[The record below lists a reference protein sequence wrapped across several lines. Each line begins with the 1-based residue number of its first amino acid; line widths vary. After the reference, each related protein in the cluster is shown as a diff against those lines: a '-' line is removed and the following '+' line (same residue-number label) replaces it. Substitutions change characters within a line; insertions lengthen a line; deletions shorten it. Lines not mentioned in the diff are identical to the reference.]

1 VGGYFVDNKNAIM
14 RLPERFAFFLLLFLI
29 FSKLSVL
36 AQDINQQALPEKTRI
51 LFVLDGS
58 GSMNAEWGNNQSR
71 MDVAK
76 GILTR
81 LVDSLRVNPKLE
93 LALRV
98 YGHRYSRQSN
108 NCNDSQL
115 EVPFGVNN
123 HAAIMGEIKDITPRG
138 VTPITYSLLQAAGD
152 FPSGAGYRNIVILI
166 TDGVESCGGDPC
178 QASIELQKKGVFL
191 RPFIIGL
198 GVPGGKALDC
208 VGKFIDSEN
217 ARSFNKIL
225 NESIATTF
233 AKTTVSVELLNA
245 NNQPV
250 ETNTNITFLNNMTG
264 AAAYEFVHYL
274 DPSGRPDSVQIDPVL
289 SYDVVVNTLPPVI
302 SKDVNIINGKHNVI
316 RIPAPQ
322 GTIVIRPEGKGNPF
336 AAVIREKGNGHILH
350 QQNSGDPVRYLEGDY
365 EVETLTLPRRIFPIT
380 LEAGK
385 TITITLPSAGA
396 VNINTLAVG
405 FGNIFEILESGKS
418 KWVCALDENRSRH
431 FFSLLPGQYKVVFR
445 ARRTRGSKYTAI
457 KNFQVGTGQTLNISM
472 F

>member
-1 VGGYFVDNKNAIM
+1 M
-14 RLPERFAFFLLLFLI
+14 RLPKRIGFYLFCSLI
-29 FSKLSVL
+29 FSNLSL
-36 AQDINQQALPEKTRI
+36 SGQDINQQALPEKTRI

-58 GSMNAEWGNNQSR
+58 GSMNADWGNNQSR
-71 MDVAK
+71 MEVAK

-115 EVPFGVNN
+115 EVPFAINN
-123 HAAIMGEIKDITPRG
+123 HNAIIGEIKDIVPRG

-178 QASIELQKKGVFL
+178 EASIELQKKGVFL

-208 VGKFIDSEN
+208 VGQFIDSEN

-233 AKTTVSVELLNA
+233 ARTTVSVELLDG

-264 AAAYEFVHYL
+264 TAAYEFVHYL
-274 DPSGRPDSVQIDPVL
+274 DAAGRPDSVQIDPVL
-289 SYDVVVNTLPPVI
+289 AYDVVVNTLPPVI
-302 SKDVNIINGKHNVI
+302 SKNINIINGRHNVI

-336 AAVIREKGNGHILH
+336 DAVIRLKGKGEILH
-350 QQNSGDPVRYLEGDY
+350 RQNSGAPVRYLEGDY
-365 EVETLTLPRRIFPIT
+365 EVETLTLPRRIFPIS
-380 LEAGK
+380 LASGK
-385 TITITLPSAGA
+385 AVTITVPSAGA

-405 FGNIFEILESGKS
+405 FGNIFEILKSGES

-431 FFSLLPGQYKVVFR
+431 FLSLLPGHYKVVFR

-457 KNFQVGTGQTLNISM
+457 KNFAVGAGQTLHISM